1 MMVFEKVKEIISN
14 VLSNVDAEK
23 ITMDTHL
30 VDDLGADSL
39 DAVELIM
46 ALEDEFGI
54 EVDDDAAQ
62 TMKYVKDLVK
72 YIEDHK

>member
-62 TMKYVKDLVK
+62 NMKYVKDLVK